1 MQSNLGDSCMRNAY
15 YVQCSGYVV
24 CTECATVTPL
34 CHLCRLRLSQPDS
47 YVAGVQDA
55 VASGCLLASLWRYHV
70 WYVHCLEG

>member
-34 CHLCRLRLSQPDS
+34 CHLCRLRLSQPGS
-47 YVAGVQDA
+47 YVAAVHDA
-55 VASGCLLASLWRYHV
+55 VGSLLASVSSYHV